1 MAISVNV
8 SGVLLVW
15 KMVQECMGGS
25 IMRKRVIILTFIIL
39 CISLGGVII
48 GCSKISTNLQPEDM
62 DKIKLE
68 VVSKSELPEG
78 ISYAIKLKNG
88 SSFLIKQNSVY
99 ISYPVRNGNSGYI
112 SNKAKV
118 EAVGNKLDIRPGE
131 EITLSAF
138 IPNVFESNKVDQS
151 RLQYE
156 IKGYINEVKDSSHFE
171 QSGGDLL
178 R

>member
-1 MAISVNV
+1 
-8 SGVLLVW
+8 
-15 KMVQECMGGS
+15 
-25 IMRKRVIILTFIIL
+25 MRKRIIISVFFLL
-39 CISLGGVII
+39 SISLGVMTVD
-48 GCSKISTNLQPEDM
+48 CSRISTNQLPEEM

-78 ISYAIKLKNG
+78 IGYAIKLKNG
-88 SSFLIKQNSVY
+88 SSFLIKQNTVY

-112 SNKAKV
+112 INKAKV

-131 EITLSAF
+131 EIMLNAF
-138 IPNVFESNKVDQS
+138 IPDAFDSEKVDQY

-156 IKGYINEVKDSSHFE
+156 IKGYIKEVKDSNHFE

-178 R
+178 H

>member
-1 MAISVNV
+1 
-8 SGVLLVW
+8 
-15 KMVQECMGGS
+15 
-25 IMRKRVIILTFIIL
+25 MRKRIIILISVIT
-39 CISLGGVII
+39 CISLSVISI
-48 GCSKISTNLQPEDM
+48 GCSRISSNPQPEDM

-68 VVSKSELPEG
+68 IVSKSELPEG
-78 ISYAIKLKNG
+78 TSYTIKLKNG

-99 ISYPVRNGNSGYI
+99 VSYSVRNGNNRYT

-138 IPNVFESNKVDQS
+138 IPNVFESDKVDQH

-156 IKGYINEVKDSSHFE
+156 IKGYINEVKDLSHFE
-171 QSGGDLL
+171 QSGDDLSP
-178 R
+178 

>member
-1 MAISVNV
+1 
-8 SGVLLVW
+8 
-15 KMVQECMGGS
+15 
-25 IMRKRVIILTFIIL
+25 MRKRVIISVFFILSI
-39 CISLGGVII
+39 CLGLMTN
-48 GCSKISTNLQPEDM
+48 GCSRITANQLPEEM

-68 VVSKSELPEG
+68 FVSKSELPEG
-78 ISYAIKLKNG
+78 IGYALKLKNG
-88 SSFLIKQNSVY
+88 SSFLIKQNTVY

-131 EITLSAF
+131 EITLNAF
-138 IPNVFESNKVDQS
+138 IPDAFDSDKVDQH

-156 IKGYINEVKDSSHFE
+156 IKGYINEVKDSNHFG

-178 R
+178 H

>member
-1 MAISVNV
+1 
-8 SGVLLVW
+8 
-15 KMVQECMGGS
+15 
-25 IMRKRVIILTFIIL
+25 MRKKIIISIYVII
-39 CISLGGVII
+39 CISLGVITI
-48 GCSKISTNLQPEDM
+48 GCSRISANPQPEDM

-68 VVSKSELPEG
+68 IVSKSELPEG
-78 ISYAIKLKNG
+78 TSYAIKLKNG

-99 ISYPVRNGNSGYI
+99 VSYPVRNGNNGYT

-138 IPNVFESNKVDQS
+138 IPNVFESDKVDQH

-156 IKGYINEVKDSSHFE
+156 IKGYINEVKDLSHFG
-171 QSGGDLL
+171 QSGDDLSQ
-178 R
+178 